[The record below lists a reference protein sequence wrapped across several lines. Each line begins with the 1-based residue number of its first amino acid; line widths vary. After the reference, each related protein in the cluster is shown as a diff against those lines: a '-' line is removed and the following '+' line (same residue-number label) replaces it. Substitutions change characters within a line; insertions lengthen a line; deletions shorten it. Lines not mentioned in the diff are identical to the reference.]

1 MTSSL
6 NTYIENYFGVKDVD
20 QLNYITRLFETKQI
34 SKGDFLVQVGKS
46 CNDLAFVE
54 SGFMRVYA
62 TVDGNEITQWVSG
75 TAHFAT
81 ELESFIFNSPARWNI
96 QALVDTQI
104 HTINK
109 SNYQLICENIPL
121 WNQLE
126 KAFLIKCFTTLENRV
141 FNHLSMS
148 AEERYNHFN
157 LHFPELFRSVP
168 QNYLASML
176 GMTPETF
183 SRIRKKQVS

>member
-6 NTYIENYFGVKDVD
+6 NTYIENYFGVKDTE
-20 QLNYITRLFETKQI
+20 QLNYINQLFETKLI
-34 SKGDFLVQVGKS
+34 SKGDYLVQAGKI

-62 TVDGNEITQWVSG
+62 AIDGNEITQWISG
-75 TAHFAT
+75 AGYFAT
-81 ELESFIFNSPARWNI
+81 ELESFIFNSTARWNI
-96 QALVDTQI
+96 QALADTQI
-104 HTINK
+104 HTISK
-109 SNYQLICENIPL
+109 ANYQLICDNIPL

-126 KAFLIKCFTTLENRV
+126 KTFLIKCFTTLENRV

-148 AEERYNHFN
+148 AEERYNHFQA
-157 LHFPELFRSVP
+157 HFPELFHSVP

-176 GMTPETF
+176 GMTAETF